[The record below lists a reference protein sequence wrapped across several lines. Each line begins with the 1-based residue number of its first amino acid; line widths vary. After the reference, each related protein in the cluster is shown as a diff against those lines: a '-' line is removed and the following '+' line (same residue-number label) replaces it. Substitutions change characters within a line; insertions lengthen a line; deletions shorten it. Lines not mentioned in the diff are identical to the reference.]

1 MGWFSHDSE
10 EAQAHETVEN
20 AGHKAHFS
28 HELIASAASFAA
40 AKAYEKHVEKEGKP
54 VNHKAAIELIAG
66 LAGGFVDRV
75 VETKGLDFVDKEK
88 AKHEAK
94 KKAEA
99 GLAAAG
105 EY

>member
-20 AGHKAHFS
+20 AGHKAHLS

-88 AKHEAK
+88 AKTRLRRRPK
-94 KKAEA
+94 L
-99 GLAAAG
+99 G
-105 EY
+105 